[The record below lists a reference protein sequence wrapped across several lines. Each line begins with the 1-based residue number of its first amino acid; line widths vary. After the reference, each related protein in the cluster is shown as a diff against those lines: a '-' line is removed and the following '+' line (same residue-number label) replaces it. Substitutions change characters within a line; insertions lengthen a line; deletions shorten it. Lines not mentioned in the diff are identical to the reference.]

1 VKVKAASAPPGPRV
15 IKRYA
20 NRKLYDPS
28 TRRYVTLDGIA
39 GLVARGEE
47 LEIVDQGS
55 GEDLTNL
62 VLAQVLLEGV
72 RQKTARVPRQVLA
85 RLIRLAGASGSDWGH
100 WPEPREAAGRAGDEA
115 ERIAGRFLARGRPSL
130 EDAVALREEIGQLV
144 HRLVTEAQSGVEA
157 RLRGL
162 LHIGEEAAGRSLG
175 ALRLGLNVFD
185 GRAKPPAPRTR
196 RSKSKRGTRSRATK
210 R

>member
-1 VKVKAASAPPGPRV
+1 MTVTPAPAPPGSRV

-47 LEIVDQGS
+47 LEIVDQSS

-72 RQKTARVPRQVLA
+72 RQRTARVPRQVLA
-85 RLIRLAGASGSDWGH
+85 RLIRLAGAPGADWGH

-115 ERIAGRFLARGRPSL
+115 ERIAGRFLARGRPNL

-144 HRLVTEAQSGVEA
+144 HHLVTEAQSGVEA

-162 LHIGEEAAGRSLG
+162 LHVGEEAAGRSLG

-185 GRAKPPAPRTR
+185 GRSKQPAPRAR
-196 RSKSKRGTRSRATK
+196 QSKSKRGTRSRATK

>member
-1 VKVKAASAPPGPRV
+1 V

-28 TRRYVTLDGIA
+28 ARRYVTLEGIA
-39 GLVARGEE
+39 GLVGGGVE
-47 LEIVDQGS
+47 LEIVDQAS
-55 GEDLTNL
+55 GEDITNL

-85 RLIRLAGASGSDWGH
+85 RLIRLAGAPSSDWGH
-100 WPEPREAAGRAGDEA
+100 WPEPQEAAGRAGDEA
-115 ERIAGRFLARGRPSL
+115 EMIAGRFLSRGRPTL

-144 HRLVTEAQSGVEA
+144 HRLVTEAQTGVET

-162 LHIGEEAAGRSLG
+162 LHVGEGAAGRSLG

-185 GRAKPPAPRTR
+185 GRAKPPSPRTR
-196 RSKSKRGTRSRATK
+196 RPKSKRAARSRAAK